1 MFIEDRA
8 YIYPRLLKDLQEVL
22 DENGSCH
29 ISFGI
34 MEMKP
39 LCGRQRFSLSREVR
53 LHYKQPQKL
62 KILRKPYFYLNVCML
77 KTIHTLPTL

>member
-1 MFIEDRA
+1 MCMFIEDRA
-8 YIYPRLLKDLQEVL
+8 YVYPRLLKDLQEVL

-39 LCGRQRFSLSREVR
+39 LCGRQRFSLSREV
-53 LHYKQPQKL
+53 
-62 KILRKPYFYLNVCML
+62 
-77 KTIHTLPTL
+77 